1 MANPW
6 RVRRGV
12 YELKDDTKEN
22 REALVEALTAKVR
35 KDGNKSN
42 IKGILLGNTKKP
54 YRISTNSIKDLFDNK
69 TDKLKIGTKNS
80 NRTKNEIRPGANV
93 KAGTKTAKQTKEL
106 TNQFIERVSGI
117 EGSTPEK
124 IQRYFKENNK
134 ALRNLYV
141 QVGTEN
147 QRLLKA
153 GKDPNQRISRGHYAR
168 LSRSIDSPRNLFIE
182 LLTENIAK
190 GDKYSPNPA
199 AMLAI
204 GNPVKEGR
212 SALENWALDY
222 TTWLNKPENGGDGIL
237 AQRGD
242 YNDLLEQ
249 KFNQITGEQWNK
261 LDPTQ
266 QKKAIDTSD
275 DLVHDTEKLNQF
287 LPSEGADRRKWGLL
301 SPDQYEQGLAWIND
315 RDYRKRIG
323 KPIGETTELARPLGG
338 IGDTMKVGGGLR
350 RADQA
355 LNLGTNIATG
365 NVAGAAVGGGVLA
378 ASEIL
383 KNPAAQKA
391 IAGQVARLGASRAG
405 KTMLKTI
412 PGLDVL
418 ISGGEAMSYL
428 SQGRLGQAGIATLSG
443 AIGWIPI
450 VGDGASAALDL
461 TNTGIDISRLQGSP
475 TQTPRKK
482 KKIKWGNQP
491 TTRLKFGI

>member
-12 YELKDDTKEN
+12 YELVDDSAPN
-22 REALVEALTAKVR
+22 RRKLEEHLTERFK
-35 KDGNKSN
+35 KDGFKP
-42 IKGILLGNTKKP
+42 KGILYGKNKVKMRIGTTSQKNVLADPEKNKLKLKVSNPESLRFSDMKEQTPVSGKAKAGFRKQDLEKGTKALESRSRIGSIKDNVGKVEAHHRRMLQMYRPFFEGLSTEDRAELADFAFRSKYALGNDLSNRALLSEPFHKKIHDFMRERGYQVSSKKIKAGYKYPDVPDLGNTLDSRKNAL
-54 YRISTNSIKDLFDNK
+54 SHFFTNVQD
-69 TDKLKIGTKNS
+69 
-80 NRTKNEIRPGANV
+80 P
-93 KAGTKTAKQTKEL
+93 
-106 TNQFIERVSGI
+106 IER
-117 EGSTPEK
+117 
-124 IQRYFKENNK
+124 
-134 ALRNLYV
+134 
-141 QVGTEN
+141 
-147 QRLLKA
+147 
-153 GKDPNQRISRGHYAR
+153 
-168 LSRSIDSPRNLFIE
+168 
-182 LLTENIAK
+182 
-190 GDKYSPNPA
+190 
-199 AMLAI
+199 
-204 GNPVKEGR
+204 
-212 SALENWALDY
+212 
-222 TTWLNKPENGGDGIL
+222 
-237 AQRGD
+237 
-242 YNDLLEQ
+242 
-249 KFNQITGEQWNK
+249 
-261 LDPTQ
+261 
-266 QKKAIDTSD
+266 
-275 DLVHDTEKLNQF
+275 KLNTI
-287 LPSEGADRRKWGLL
+287 LW
-301 SPDQYEQGLAWIND
+301 EQEDVIKPLTKKEMDYATSWFND
-315 RDYRKRIG
+315 NERVAEVRANRL
-323 KPIGETTELARPLGG
+323 KPNVETTELGRPLGG

-391 IAGQVARLGASRAG
+391 IAGQVARLGATRAG
-405 KTMLKTI
+405 KTMMKTI

-450 VGDGASAALDL
+450 VGDGAAAALDL